1 MKDNKTDKIF
11 RDKLQNFQKSPRPDA
26 WSKINEQ
33 LHKDKKTATFLWWHK
48 AAIILVLC
56 LSGFL
61 IFYKM
66 SNHNRNQP
74 NNLTDLKSDQS
85 ENLGINPTTNIAEKR
100 SSSTEPNTSNL
111 NADPIQEET
120 PVTIEPATYQYIAKA
135 AKSKAPKPEIN
146 ISTVHKN
153 LYEEAAMPENE
164 IGNQPTIANA
174 SLEEGKKIIV
184 NNKSTPPITIEFKSG
199 KKAAK
204 ETLLADTEPEK
215 TKGSPAFNFKK
226 LLSKVKEGEIGLAD
240 IRQAKDD
247 LFAFDTFKETSKR
260 TNK

>member
-11 RDKLQNFQKSPRPDA
+11 RDKLQNFEKSPRPEA

-33 LHKDKKTATFLWWHK
+33 LHEDKKTATFLWWHK

-66 SNHNRNQP
+66 SNHNSNQP
-74 NNLTDLKSDQS
+74 NNLTDLNSDQS
-85 ENLGINPTTNIAEKR
+85 ENLGLTPTTNIAEKR

-111 NADPIQEET
+111 NADSIQEET
-120 PVTIEPATYQYIAKA
+120 PVTIEPEAYQYIAKT

-146 ISTVHKN
+146 ISTVRKN
-153 LYEEAAMPENE
+153 LYEEVAKPENE
-164 IGNQPTIANA
+164 IENPPAIANA
-174 SLEEGKKIIV
+174 SLDEGEETLVK
-184 NNKSTPPITIEFKSG
+184 NKSTPPITIEFKSG
-199 KKAAK
+199 KKATK
-204 ETLLADTEPEK
+204 ETLLAHTEPEK
-215 TKGSPAFNFKK
+215 TEGSPAFNFKK

-260 TNK
+260 INK